1 MCNTAGGAAIGPER
15 KVEGHP
21 MPTTAKTFITMQQSP
36 AMVMP
41 MKYSMSYQER
51 VVLDDGTILSFRAI
65 QPTDKS
71 ALSEGFG
78 QLSEES
84 RRRRFLTPKGGLS
97 NKELHYFTEIDG
109 VDHYAIVAVTTTS
122 ADEAPK
128 GVGVTRIVR
137 TDDDPKAAELAIVI
151 ADSWQRRGIGRGLLE
166 RIVVAAAERG
176 IKRICA
182 TSLTYNEQV
191 QGLLEQYDE
200 DVEIGPAQDGVLQFT
215 ITVPPL
221 NRLDVLD
228 AMITILRVVALLGGT
243 VVRLDTPDK

>member
-1 MCNTAGGAAIGPER
+1 
-15 KVEGHP
+15 
-21 MPTTAKTFITMQQSP
+21 
-36 AMVMP
+36 MVMP

-71 ALSEGFG
+71 ALNEGFG

-84 RRRRFLTPKGGLS
+84 RRRRFFTPKGGLS
-97 NKELHYFTEIDG
+97 DKELHYFTEIDG

-122 ADEAPK
+122 TDGAPK

-137 TDDDPKAAELAIVI
+137 TDDDPESAELAIVI
-151 ADSWQRRGIGRGLLE
+151 ADSWQRRGIGRRLLE
-166 RIVVAAAERG
+166 RIVAAAAERG

-191 QGLLEQYDE
+191 RGLLEQYDE
-200 DVEIGPAQDGVLQFT
+200 DVEIGPAQDDVLQFT
-215 ITVPPL
+215 ITVPPP
-221 NRLDVLD
+221 NRLDLLD
-228 AMITILRVVALLGGT
+228 AMITILRLVVLVAGT
-243 VVRLDTPDK
+243 VVRPDASEKKP